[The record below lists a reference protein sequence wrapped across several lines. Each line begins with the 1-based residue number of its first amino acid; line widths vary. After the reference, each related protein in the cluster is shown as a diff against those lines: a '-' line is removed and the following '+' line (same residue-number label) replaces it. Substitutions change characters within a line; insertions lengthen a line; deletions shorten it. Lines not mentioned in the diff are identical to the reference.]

1 MHLACLSLAVVL
13 TTACLGQTA
22 VGAGQSGTASI
33 VNRVQR
39 EDDAELKEL
48 IGIAVTNR
56 KNVSE
61 QERFE
66 IVRMVT
72 QSYAQIKLLDQQIEQ
87 IARKAES
94 AAGPAEMRYELLL
107 AKAELESKRMTE
119 LAHLR
124 EVMGVI
130 PRFPFESQP
139 VRTLNA
145 WVTLRVIDGRVL
157 VHDALRPLEEYW
169 AMTRHKVIGLL
180 SEKETLDYLGGR
192 LKDKDSLPIRVHIY
206 HKAETYS
213 ASVRLRDAIFALAR
227 EANAEMQTDV
237 YLELITFEGSGESPF
252 FLREGKIRTLFPAA
266 VQRPDGGR
274 RLLTTGLVDPNDVE
288 QAILWHLTT
297 PKGGPVQFRIEYD
310 EASAKLAKKVADTAK
325 AAAKRLGLTEIV
337 EVTGVLVEPVPEAVF
352 LGRWEAVTQGEMQT
366 IHVLPGEVCQ
376 VTMGKGSQAIP
387 AGANMKG
394 RWLPTTKEI
403 VIDIKDAGQKYY
415 VYRGAVN
422 AEGNLVVDR
431 GVIFPQG
438 RFILSGPSQTIFKK
452 AY

>member
-1 MHLACLSLAVVL
+1 
-13 TTACLGQTA
+13 
-22 VGAGQSGTASI
+22 
-33 VNRVQR
+33 
-39 EDDAELKEL
+39 
-48 IGIAVTNR
+48 
-56 KNVSE
+56 
-61 QERFE
+61 
-66 IVRMVT
+66 
-72 QSYAQIKLLDQQIEQ
+72 
-87 IARKAES
+87 
-94 AAGPAEMRYELLL
+94 
-107 AKAELESKRMTE
+107 
-119 LAHLR
+119 
-124 EVMGVI
+124 
-130 PRFPFESQP
+130 
-139 VRTLNA
+139 
-145 WVTLRVIDGRVL
+145 
-157 VHDALRPLEEYW
+157 
-169 AMTRHKVIGLL
+169 
-180 SEKETLDYLGGR
+180 
-192 LKDKDSLPIRVHIY
+192 
-206 HKAETYS
+206 
-213 ASVRLRDAIFALAR
+213 
-227 EANAEMQTDV
+227 
-237 YLELITFEGSGESPF
+237 
-252 FLREGKIRTLFPAA
+252 
-266 VQRPDGGR
+266 
-274 RLLTTGLVDPNDVE
+274 
-288 QAILWHLTT
+288 
-297 PKGGPVQFRIEYD
+297 VQFRIEYD